1 MFRRFINRQ
10 SADQAVG
17 QEVVRLGSVALV
29 VTTMFLGV
37 SHAGERADYIP
48 ACPTEF
54 IKAWNA
60 CDPTHP
66 AKMPPLPEKPCLLIG
81 GITLTS
87 AAKKNGGCAA
97 NRD

>member
-37 SHAGERADYIP
+37 SHARERADYIP

-60 CDPTHP
+60 
-66 AKMPPLPEKPCLLIG
+66 LGSNKP
-81 GITLTS
+81 
-87 AAKKNGGCAA
+87 
-97 NRD
+97 R

>member
-1 MFRRFINRQ
+1 MATNLCVIMLLNKLWR
-10 SADQAVG
+10 
-17 QEVVRLGSVALV
+17 GSVALV

-48 ACPTEF
+48 ACQTEF

-60 CDPTHP
+60 WDPTDP
-66 AKMPPLPEKPCLLIG
+66 TKMPPLPEKPCLLIEWDHVY
-81 GITLTS
+81 ICS
-87 AAKKNGGCAA
+87 QEDAGCAA